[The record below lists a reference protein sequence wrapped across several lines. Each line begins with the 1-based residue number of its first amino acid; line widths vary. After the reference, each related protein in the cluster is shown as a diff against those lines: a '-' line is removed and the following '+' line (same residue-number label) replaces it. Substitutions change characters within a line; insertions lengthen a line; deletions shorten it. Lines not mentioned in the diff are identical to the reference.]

1 MRGAWEAHGALE
13 ALRLLAERDDAA
25 LSLGVLRA
33 ASGWLPSLSAAEC
46 AVALTLLTPLLA
58 ARPAPGKL
66 GTQRAALG
74 PLLAVL
80 RAATAANAVAG
91 GSDAADASDGRRPSG
106 VSSGGTATHLVAQAA
121 RANLVRTLRSAETA
135 LAATAQAAPRN
146 VERDAEDSW
155 QAVSAAHHAVQ
166 RSLCSLSTDA

>member
-1 MRGAWEAHGALE
+1 MLTRTVRGEKFAVG
-13 ALRLLAERDDAA
+13 
-25 LSLGVLRA
+25 SRA
-33 ASGWLPSLSAAEC
+33 
-46 AVALTLLTPLLA
+46 
-58 ARPAPGKL
+58 
-66 GTQRAALG
+66 QALG

-146 VERDAEDSW
+146 VERDAEDSG